1 MRNSEASV
9 YVVDDDVSAREAM
22 VGLARAAGLNA
33 TGFTSARDFLAHP
46 RPGPGGCLVLDVDL
60 PDLNGL
66 ELQRRLSAARDAL
79 PIIFVTGHGSVPMS
93 VTALKAGAV
102 DFLTKPFDADAL
114 LEAIER
120 ALAQGG
126 RDRGDRTVAGIV
138 GTSKAL
144 RAALRKI
151 ETVAATD
158 ATVLIMGETGTGKEC
173 LARAL
178 HELSARRQGPFVKV
192 NCAAIPANLLESELL
207 GHEKGAFTGA
217 AARRIGRFELAHEGT
232 LFLDEIGELPLEL
245 QPKLLRVLQEH
256 EFERIGGAR
265 TVRSNARVVVATNR
279 NLKAMVAERL
289 FREDLFYRLNV
300 VPIVAPPLR
309 DRKEDIPLLARHF
322 ANALAHRLGRP
333 VKEPSSELLERL
345 VRYRWPGNV
354 RELQNVLERAAIMAP
369 AAADSDDDFDLD
381 APDPEPAE
389 ASSPGRAPPP
399 HPSAPVADGFDVAAF
414 IREQLTGSPAGG
426 VFAQTHRRVDRILFK
441 MALDHTRGNQ
451 GEAARIMGISR
462 QTMHTRLRT
471 LGITV
476 SRSVEEADDEATA
489 SVRMAAYSS

>member
-22 VGLARAAGLNA
+22 VGLACAAGLNA
-33 TGFTSARDFLAHP
+33 TGFVSASDFLAHP
-46 RPGPGGCLVLDVDL
+46 RQGPGRCLVLDVDL

-66 ELQRRLSAARDAL
+66 ELQQRLSAAKDAL

-114 LEAIER
+114 LDAIER
-120 ALAQGG
+120 ALAQSD

-144 RAALRKI
+144 KAALRKI

-158 ATVLIMGETGTGKEC
+158 ATVLLMGETGTGKEC

-217 AARRIGRFELAHEGT
+217 VARRIGRFELAHEGT
-232 LFLDEIGELPLEL
+232 LLLDEIGELPLEL

-265 TVRSNARVVVATNR
+265 TVRSNARVVVATSR
-279 NLKAMVAERL
+279 NLKAMVAERM

-309 DRKEDIPLLARHF
+309 DRKEDIPLLAKHF
-322 ANALAHRLGRP
+322 VNALAHRLGRP
-333 VKEPSSELLERL
+333 VKEPSNELLERL

-354 RELQNVLERAAIMAP
+354 RELQNVLERAAIMA
-369 AAADSDDDFDLD
+369 ADDDDFDSD
-381 APDPEPAE
+381 TPDHAPAG
-389 ASSPGRAPPP
+389 ASPPVPAPPP
-399 HPSAPVADGFDVAAF
+399 PSTAPAPPVVDEFDVVAF
-414 IREQLTGSPAGG
+414 IREQLTVSPAGD
-426 VFAQTHRRVDRILFK
+426 VYAQTHRRVDRILLK
-441 MALDHTRGNQ
+441 LTLDHTRGNQ
-451 GEAARIMGISR
+451 REAARIMGISR
-462 QTMHTRLRT
+462 QTMHARLRT

-476 SRSVEEADDEATA
+476 SRSVEEADEDATA
-489 SVRMAAYSS
+489 AG